1 MPTFK
6 RHEVVVVPFPFTD
19 RRAAKRRPAL
29 ILSEPTSLALDKSIL
44 AMITSSSHQPW
55 PLDVTIEDLEAA
67 GLNAPSI
74 VRMKLFTLDNS
85 LILKTIGKLSER
97 DAEEVS
103 FNLSQAFGLI

>member
-6 RHEVVVVPFPFTD
+6 RLIVVVVPFPFTD
-19 RRAAKRRPAL
+19 RRATKRRPAL
-29 ILSEPTSLALDKSIL
+29 ILSESASFDIDKSIL
-44 AMITSSSHQPW
+44 AMITTSSHQPW
-55 PLDVTIEDLEAA
+55 LLDVTIKDLETA

-97 DAEEVS
+97 DAEEVN
-103 FNLSQAFGLI
+103 FNLSQALGLI